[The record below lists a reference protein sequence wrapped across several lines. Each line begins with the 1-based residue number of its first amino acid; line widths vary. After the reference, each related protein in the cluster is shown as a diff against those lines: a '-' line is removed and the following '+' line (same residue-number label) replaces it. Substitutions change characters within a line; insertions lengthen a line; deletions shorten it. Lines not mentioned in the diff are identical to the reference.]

1 MNATAEE
8 AGTQG
13 RSFHA
18 SLISHMCVRRAGAG
32 LASDR
37 GSETGG
43 HTHSTRTH
51 QQVQVMGAIL
61 GLKVR
66 HEVMGRGG
74 GQGTNRQGTT
84 RKPWGGR
91 ERRGRGRQGYER
103 SLLIDMPDITITL
116 LI

>member
-1 MNATAEE
+1 
-8 AGTQG
+8 
-13 RSFHA
+13 
-18 SLISHMCVRRAGAG
+18 
-32 LASDR
+32 
-37 GSETGG
+37 
-43 HTHSTRTH
+43 
-51 QQVQVMGAIL
+51 MGAIL

-66 HEVMGRGG
+66 QGVMGRIGG
-74 GQGTNRQGTT
+74 GGRGTNRQGTT

>member
-18 SLISHMCVRRAGAG
+18 SLISHMRVRRAGAG

-74 GQGTNRQGTT
+74 GR
-84 RKPWGGR
+84 GR
-91 ERRGRGRQGYER
+91 TGRGRRGSRGEGER
-103 SLLIDMPDITITL
+103 GGEEGDRDMRGHC
-116 LI
+116 